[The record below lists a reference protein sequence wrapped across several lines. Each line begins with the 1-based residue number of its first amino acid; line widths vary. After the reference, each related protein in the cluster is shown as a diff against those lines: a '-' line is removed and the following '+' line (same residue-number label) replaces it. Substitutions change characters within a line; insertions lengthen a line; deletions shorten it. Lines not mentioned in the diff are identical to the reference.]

1 MAASGS
7 STVRGSHV
15 EGSMLRRPRHASS
28 SSTGQIRFTPSSS
41 LTLVYCPDCGEQ
53 IVQYVSRS
61 KKNPNRVYYKCSN
74 RTERNAPCD
83 FWYWEECYQKY
94 LIDHGLLNGDASRE
108 EREEIKGDSYEED
121 EVEDLGSKKKL
132 IDVVL
137 MMRSE
142 VKQQTL
148 YSKIAA
154 FGIVVFGAVL
164 LGMIAVVVAKSF
176 L

>member
-15 EGSMLRRPRHASS
+15 KGSMLCRPRHASS

-41 LTLVYCPDCGEQ
+41 LPLVYCPDCGEQ
-53 IVQYVSRS
+53 TVRYVSRS

-74 RTERNAPCD
+74 RTETNAPCD

-94 LIDHGLLNGDASRE
+94 LIDYGLLNRDAS
-108 EREEIKGDSYEED
+108 REEIKGDSSEED

-148 YSKIAA
+148 YLKIAA
-154 FGIVVFGAVL
+154 FGVVVFGAVL
-164 LGMIAVVVAKSF
+164 LGMIVVVVAKGF

>member
-1 MAASGS
+1 
-7 STVRGSHV
+7 
-15 EGSMLRRPRHASS
+15 ML
-28 SSTGQIRFTPSSS
+28 
-41 LTLVYCPDCGEQ
+41 
-53 IVQYVSRS
+53 
-61 KKNPNRVYYKCSN
+61 NR
-74 RTERNAPCD
+74 
-83 FWYWEECYQKY
+83 
-94 LIDHGLLNGDASRE
+94 DAS
-108 EREEIKGDSYEED
+108 REEIKGDSSEED

-148 YSKIAA
+148 YLKIAA

-164 LGMIAVVVAKSF
+164 LGMIAVVVAKGF